1 MAGVTSRISQLGGY
15 VENQEAYYGSAYRNS
30 GSCRADLTIRFR
42 LISLPTSS
50 PQVSEISNVTS
61 SRESAE
67 DVTLSYADTGSRKK
81 PWRPSRTGSWS

>member
-30 GSCRADLTIRFR
+30 GSCRADLTIRIPADQLANFV
-42 LISLPTSS
+42 S
-50 PQVSEISNVTS
+50 QVSEISNVTS

-67 DVTLSYADTGSRKK
+67 DVTLSYACLLYTSRCV
-81 PWRPSRTGSWS
+81 